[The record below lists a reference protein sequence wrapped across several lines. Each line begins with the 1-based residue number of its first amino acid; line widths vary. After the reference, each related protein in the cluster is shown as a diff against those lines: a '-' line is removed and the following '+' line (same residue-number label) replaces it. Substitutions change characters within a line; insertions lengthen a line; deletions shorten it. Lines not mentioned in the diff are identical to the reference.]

1 MTRKRM
7 RISSVWSQ
15 NVNPRVTGSEGA
27 GVSPVFPSWFVILH
41 PISAVACRFA
51 ISVPFCVI
59 VRVIASTHVV
69 IFFHTLIM
77 WSSPF
82 CENDRLYNKRNVS
95 FPIFVHCHHSF
106 IKWVHKN
113 SRYQDG
119 AKCGV
124 IMISGHFALKQIMHN
139 KAEFVIT
146 ADCYVLTSQRSGSRE
161 VIELWLKRS
170 RRAAGLV
177 RTQRARGNISAW
189 GLTHNC
195 ADTLYRLA
203 RFVRPIETRLK
214 MACHN

>member
-1 MTRKRM
+1 MIRKRM
-7 RISSVWSQ
+7 RTSSVWSQ
-15 NVNPRVTGSEGA
+15 NVNPRVTGSEWA

-41 PISAVACRFA
+41 AISAVACRFA
-51 ISVPFCVI
+51 ISVPSCASAP
-59 VRVIASTHVV
+59 VIACTHLI

-82 CENDRLYNKRNVS
+82 CENDRFYNKRNVS

-119 AKCGV
+119 AKWGV
-124 IMISGHFALKQIMHN
+124 IMIPGHFALKQIMHN

-146 ADCYVLTSQRSGSRE
+146 AGRHVSTSQWSGSRE
-161 VIELWLKRS
+161 VIELWLKSPRC
-170 RRAAGLV
+170 AAGL
-177 RTQRARGNISAW
+177 TRAQQAHGNISAW

-195 ADTLYRLA
+195 AVTLCRLA